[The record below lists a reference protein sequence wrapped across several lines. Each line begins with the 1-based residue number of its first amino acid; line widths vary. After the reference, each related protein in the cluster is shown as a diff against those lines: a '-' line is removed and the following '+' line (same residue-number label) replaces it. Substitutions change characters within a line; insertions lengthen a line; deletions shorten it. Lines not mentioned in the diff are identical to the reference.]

1 IGPGKPPSTPL
12 PTQHQLE
19 PEFQPCR
26 HSSQFIV
33 STSSI
38 ATIPSGLMDGVKA
51 ATKLSRGNI
60 LQRVDY
66 FKYLVRRRSEMT
78 ENVEELKALIK
89 HRVDTR

>member
-1 IGPGKPPSTPL
+1 MKFYKPPSTPL
-12 PTQHQLE
+12 PTQYQLE

-38 ATIPSGLMDGVKA
+38 ATIPSGLID
-51 ATKLSRGNI
+51 
-60 LQRVDY
+60 
-66 FKYLVRRRSEMT
+66 VRRRSEMT
-78 ENVEELKALIK
+78 EDVEELKALIT